1 MDILIYIF
9 IFCCGIVLGFYIVK
23 QKSIS
28 IKDYNTVD
36 KQKYLLENQ
45 LGTAQNNLE
54 ELQIKYQALIQKERS
69 LYEGLLIA
77 ENKAEAYKEKL
88 IRQEQDL
95 EQYHIRFR
103 DQFEV
108 LAHNILQKNS
118 ENFSRL
124 NQEKIGSILTPL
136 REKIESFEK
145 KIEETHR
152 LQSTDSTVLK
162 HEIKRLSEL
171 NYQISED
178 AKNLTQAL
186 KGDNKVQGSWGE
198 IVLERL
204 LENSGL
210 IKGSEY
216 ILQGKDLQL
225 KNDNEDSLKPDVVIM
240 LPDDK
245 HIIIDSKVSLK
256 AYDSFVMCHSDEEK
270 ITCLKLHITS
280 IKSHVKNLSEKY
292 YHNINTLNSPDFVL
306 LFLPIEAC
314 FSISFQSSNFDLFSY
329 AWDRKVVI
337 VSPTTLLATLR
348 TVASIWK
355 YEKQNKNAIQI
366 AEESGKLYD
375 KLYSFVEDL
384 EKIGK
389 SIRGSQSAYE
399 EALKKL
405 SFGKGNVL
413 SRAEKLKSMG
423 INTKKSI
430 DNLMENNNIY
440 PHSSVGEEN
449 E

>member
-1 MDILIYIF
+1 MDILIYILVF
-9 IFCCGIVLGFYIVK
+9 FAGATACWFFLK

-28 IKDYNTVD
+28 PEAYNALD
-36 KQKYLLENQ
+36 KKNYLLESQ
-45 LGTAQNNLE
+45 L
-54 ELQIKYQALIQKERS
+54 QALQKNIGDLQSQFHNLAQKERS
-69 LYEGLLIA
+69 MYEKLLSA
-77 ENKAEAYKEKL
+77 ENKVDTYKEKL
-88 IRQEQDL
+88 ISQQQDL
-95 EQYHIRFR
+95 EQYHIRFH
-103 DQFEV
+103 DQFEL
-108 LAHNILQKNS
+108 LAQNILQKNTDS
-118 ENFSRL
+118 FARL
-124 NQEKIGSILTPL
+124 NQEKIGFILSPL

-145 KIEETHR
+145 KIEESHR
-152 LQSTDSTVLK
+152 LQSSDSNILK
-162 HEIKRLSEL
+162 HEIKRLAEL

-186 KGDNKVQGSWGE
+186 KGDNKVQGNWGE

-216 ILQGKDLQL
+216 ILQGKSLNL
-225 KNDNEDSLKPDVVIM
+225 KNENDDSLKPDVIIM

-256 AYDSFVMCHSDEEK
+256 AYDSFIGCSSEEEK
-270 ITCLKLHITS
+270 ISFLKLHITS
-280 IKSHVKNLSEKY
+280 IKSHIKNLGEKY
-292 YHNINTLNSPDFVL
+292 YQNLNSLKTPDFVL

-355 YEKQNKNAIQI
+355 YEKQNKNALHI

-375 KLYSFVEDL
+375 KLYAFVEDL
-384 EKIGK
+384 EKVGK
-389 SIRGSQSAYE
+389 SLKGSQSAYE
-399 EALKKL
+399 EAMKKL

-423 INTKKSI
+423 INTKKSLENI
-430 DNLMENNNIY
+430 LDNKLVSG
-440 PHSSVGEEN
+440 HASGREEN